1 MLLGAVVLA
10 AALAGCG
17 GTSHRTPQTQD
28 VRGPGYAFRAPAGW
42 EVKRASH
49 VVSAAPVEGGPDL
62 ISVSVFRI
70 ARRVPRGLGPR
81 VVRELDGVAADY
93 ARRLPGRIVARA
105 TVRVGGL
112 KGRRYEFAYT
122 RQGEPR
128 GQRLIFL
135 FRGRTELQL
144 LCGWK
149 APPGKDVSAA
159 CAGLA
164 ASFRFRA

>member
-1 MLLGAVVLA
+1 MLFGGAVLA

-17 GTSHRTPQTQD
+17 GTSHKAPQTQD

-49 VVSAAPVEGGPDL
+49 VVSAAPAEGGPDL

-70 ARRVPRGLGPR
+70 AKRVRPGLGPR
-81 VVRELDGVAADY
+81 VVREVDGVAADY

-112 KGRRYEFAYT
+112 KGRRYDFAYT
-122 RQGEPR
+122 RKGERR

-135 FRGRTELQL
+135 FRGRTEFQL
-144 LCGWK
+144 LCAWK
-149 APPGKDVSAA
+149 APPGRDISAA
-159 CAGLA
+159 CAALA
-164 ASFRFRA
+164 ASFRA

>member
-1 MLLGAVVLA
+1 MSFILDMVNVNFASSLTMGVL
-10 AALAGCG
+10 
-17 GTSHRTPQTQD
+17 
-28 VRGPGYAFRAPAGW
+28 V
-42 EVKRASH
+42 
-49 VVSAAPVEGGPDL
+49 
-62 ISVSVFRI
+62 
-70 ARRVPRGLGPR
+70 GL
-81 VVRELDGVAADY
+81 
-93 ARRLPGRIVARA
+93 
-105 TVRVGGL
+105 T
-112 KGRRYEFAYT
+112 KEF
-122 RQGEPR
+122 QNR